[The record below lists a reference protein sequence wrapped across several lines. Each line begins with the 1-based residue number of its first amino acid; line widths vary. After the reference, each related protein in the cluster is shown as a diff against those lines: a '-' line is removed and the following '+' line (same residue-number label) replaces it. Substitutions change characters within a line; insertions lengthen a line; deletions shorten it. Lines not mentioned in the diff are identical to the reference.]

1 LNIKNHDFIIGPV
14 DTDSISFCKPDM
26 TEFTEEERVSLLDEL
41 NSIMPEFMLYENDG
55 YYSACLAVKAKNY
68 CLLEKGSDTIKYKGS
83 GFKASSKE
91 PALAE
96 FLKKIVES
104 LIFETGDY
112 TDIYERYVSEA
123 MDINEISRWCV
134 KKSITKKLLN
144 GTRKNETKV
153 LDALDIDDLQE
164 GDKVYL
170 YNAIDG
176 EVQDSAKGEL
186 VFYKDGRPK
195 MMPNKVLKLS
205 EEFDGNYNYLHYV
218 KRVYDTISILK
229 SVIDMDKITKYHLSK
244 FQPLLD
250 KYKKSI

>member
-1 LNIKNHDFIIGPV
+1 MNSYNFILNNA
-14 DTDSISFCKPDM
+14 DTDSIMVSKPDGS
-26 TEFTEEERVSLLDEL
+26 EFSTDEQQKLLDEL
-41 NSIMPEFMLYENDG
+41 NSLFPENIKFEHDG
-55 YYSACLAVKAKNY
+55 YFKCVVVLKAKNY
-68 CLLEKGSDTIKYKGS
+68 VLWDGKKIKTKGSA
-83 GFKASSKE
+83 FKSSTKE

-96 FLKKIVES
+96 LLNVVVNS
-104 LIFETGDY
+104 LIHNGEDY

-195 MMPNKVLKLS
+195 MIPNKVLKLS

>member
-1 LNIKNHDFIIGPV
+1 MNSYNFILNNA
-14 DTDSISFCKPDM
+14 DTDSIMVSKPDGS
-26 TEFTEEERVSLLDEL
+26 EFSADEQQKLLDEL
-41 NSIMPEFMLYENDG
+41 NSLFPENIKFEHDG
-55 YYSACLAVKAKNY
+55 YFKCVVVLKAKNY
-68 CLLEKGSDTIKYKGS
+68 VLWDGKKIKTKGSA
-83 GFKASSKE
+83 FKSSTKE

-96 FLKKIVES
+96 LLNTVVNS
-104 LIFETGDY
+104 LIHNGEDY

-195 MMPNKVLKLS
+195 MIPNKVLKLS

>member
-1 LNIKNHDFIIGPV
+1 MV
-14 DTDSISFCKPDM
+14 SKPDGS
-26 TEFTEEERVSLLDEL
+26 EFSTDEQQKLLDEL
-41 NSIMPEFMLYENDG
+41 NSLFPENIKFEHDG
-55 YYSACLAVKAKNY
+55 YFKCVVVLKAKNY
-68 CLLEKGSDTIKYKGS
+68 VLWDGKKIKTKGSA
-83 GFKASSKE
+83 FKSSTKE

-96 FLKKIVES
+96 LLNTVVNS
-104 LIFETGDY
+104 LIHNGEDY

-195 MMPNKVLKLS
+195 MIPNKVLKLS